1 MGLLHQVTRLPFVLG
16 LWARSRVGPLDKR
29 VQYGI
34 DPYPQYVY
42 GAYFSAVLASR
53 LHVPEITAVELGV
66 AGGRGLLALERA
78 SLKIERALGVRIQ
91 VVGFDTGGGLPPPQD
106 YRDLPYLWDQGFYK
120 MDQEKLRA
128 RLTRAELVLGD
139 LSETSSQWLQHAHAP
154 IGFVA
159 FDLDYYSSTKAA
171 LTLFEGD
178 ADSHLPR
185 VYCYFDDLALG
196 PLGCM
201 NEYMGELLAIR
212 EFNASHAK
220 RKICK
225 IEQVRRHRERWEP
238 WQENMYAFHDFAHP
252 QYNTPVM
259 PGEKHHQLPL

>member
-1 MGLLHQVTRLPFVLG
+1 MDLLHQITRLPFVLG
-16 LWARSRVGPLDKR
+16 LWSRLRVGSLDKR

-42 GAYFSAVLASR
+42 GTYFAAVLASR

-78 SLKIERALGVRIQ
+78 SLEIERTLGVNIEI
-91 VVGFDTGGGLPPPQD
+91 VGFDSGKGMPPPQD
-106 YRDLPYLWDQGFYK
+106 YRDLPHVWDRGFYR
-120 MDQEKLRA
+120 MEEEKLRS

-139 LSETSSQWLQHAHAP
+139 VAETSAQWLQHAHAP

-171 LTLFEGD
+171 LALFEGETH
-178 ADSHLPR
+178 SHLPR
-185 VYCYFDDLALG
+185 VYCYFDDVALG
-196 PLGCM
+196 PLACM

-212 EFNASHAK
+212 EFNDSHSE
-220 RKICK
+220 RKICR
-225 IEQVRRHRERWEP
+225 IEQVRLHRERWEP
-238 WQENMYAFHDFAHP
+238 WQGNMYAFHDFAHP
-252 QYNTPVM
+252 QYNTPVFS
-259 PGEKHHQLPL
+259 GEKEQLPL